1 MEIEEGRKIQ
11 NMVTLEAIVQMIIQC
26 EEGNEKAGSWV
37 NDYKE
42 TVILIG
48 QIWDLPAEE
57 TMRNLN
63 LIQQEQE
70 VLDKLYMGEEA
81 AHILPESELPMKITP
96 EETQANSRSM
106 ALAALYARRKK
117 DKELLLDMAD
127 KLAKCRDLTD
137 PLEMPEETQQEDN
150 LPGMELSM

>member
-70 VLDKLYMGEEA
+70 VLDKLYMGEET
-81 AHILPESELPMKITP
+81 AHILPESELLMNATGAETLENVWALFNLASELAECQNLADWLKETP
-96 EETQANSRSM
+96 GEAQQQDSCPEM
-106 ALAALYARRKK
+106 A
-117 DKELLLDMAD
+117 MA
-127 KLAKCRDLTD
+127 
-137 PLEMPEETQQEDN
+137 M
-150 LPGMELSM
+150 